1 MLAAWLKNH
10 FQSVWRCCFS
20 ACMLPALALLA
31 RVLSSDLG
39 PNPLALLLHTTGR
52 SALVLLTATLAITP
66 LRRWLTNLSA
76 YTHQRYGKRL
86 SDWNWLVR
94 LRRLLGLSCFAYA
107 LAHAWI
113 FAAFDLGYDWSA
125 ALSEVQEKPYV
136 LAGLLALLIL
146 APLAATSTQSMVRR
160 LGRHWR
166 RLHRLSYAAAVLGL
180 LHFWWLTKPGLI
192 SPWPDTAALTLL
204 LGYRAAL
211 YSGLLER
218 WDGFDGKES
227 LVRPT

>member
-1 MLAAWLKNH
+1 
-10 FQSVWRCCFS
+10 
-20 ACMLPALALLA
+20 MLPALALLA